1 VNLEGVR
8 RVGDPH
14 EFAVRYA
21 NEGIDEILYMD
32 AVASLYGRNSLADL
46 VSRTTEAVFVPV
58 TVGGGIRSTDDVRAM
73 MLAGADK
80 VAINTAAVARPELIT
95 EVARKFGSQAMVL
108 QIDAKRKGDGWEV
121 YCDGGRQP
129 SGKDAIEW
137 AREGVE
143 RGAGEILLTSIDHEG
158 TRRGF
163 DEGLARAVAGGVGV
177 PVVASGGC
185 GNAQHAAA
193 AIKAGADA
201 VAIAHVLHYRLA
213 TIEQIK
219 EAMSKAGI
227 PVRPKPKMLDDSTDE
242 IHARIQELKRE
253 REAAQKPAE
262 PEYIPQNDYGDCG

>member
-1 VNLEGVR
+1 MLKTRLIARLDIRGPHLIKPVNLEGVR

-80 VAINTAAVARPELIT
+80 VAINTAAVARPELIG

-137 AREGVE
+137 AVEGVE
-143 RGAGEILLTSIDHEG
+143 RGAGEVLVTSIDQEG
-158 TRRGF
+158 TRRGP
-163 DEGLARAVAGGVGV
+163 DASLIRGIAGAVGV
-177 PVVASGGC
+177 PVVGSGGV
-185 GNAQHAAA
+185 GATGHVVE
-193 AIKAGADA
+193 AIRAGASA
-201 VAIAHVLHYRLA
+201 VAVAHVLHYRQH
-213 TIEQIK
+213 TITEIK

-227 PVRPKPKMLDDSTDE
+227 PMRM
-242 IHARIQELKRE
+242 
-253 REAAQKPAE
+253 AA
-262 PEYIPQNDYGDCG
+262 